1 MAEPKVD
8 IAPANWQVT
17 ATTINCDMVNDYV
30 TTIVY
35 KDWACKCTWWAR
47 YKKVAGEDPKHKFS
61 KEIKEKIDKCQWP
74 DCKYVIG
81 YRDKL
86 IGEETAAKNSI

>member
-1 MAEPKVD
+1 MAEPKIE

-47 YKKVAGEDPKHKFS
+47 YKKVAGEDPRHKFS

>member
-1 MAEPKVD
+1 VAEPKVD

-47 YKKVAGEDPKHKFS
+47 YKKVAGEDPRHKFS

>member
-1 MAEPKVD
+1 MAEAKTD
-8 IAPANWQVT
+8 MAPANWQVT
-17 ATTINCDMVNDYV
+17 ATTIDCDMVKEYV
-30 TTIVY
+30 TIMVY
-35 KDWACKCTWWAR
+35 KDWSCKCTWWSR

-61 KEIKEKIDKCQWP
+61 KEIKDKIGKCQGP

-86 IGEETAAKNSI
+86 IGEETSAKK

>member
-1 MAEPKVD
+1 VAEPKIE

-47 YKKVAGEDPKHKFS
+47 YKKVAGEDPRHKFS

>member
-1 MAEPKVD
+1 VAEPRTD

-17 ATTINCDMVNDYV
+17 ATTISCDLVGDYV
-30 TTIVY
+30 TVMVY
-35 KDWACKCTWWAR
+35 KDWACKCTWWAK
-47 YKKVAGEDPKHKFS
+47 YKKVAGEDPGHKFS
-61 KEIKEKIDKCQWP
+61 REIKGKIGKCQGP

-86 IGEETAAKNSI
+86 IGEEAAAKK